1 MKHNNL
7 TLKQEAFCQAYIKSG
22 DASKAYREAYSFKN
36 MKPEVIHVRACEL
49 LKNSKVSVR
58 IAELQAI
65 AKEVSETEFKHTI
78 SDSLKL
84 DIEIIER
91 YKKHIAVLENPKS
104 TDKEIE
110 VAKRTIH
117 FIGIKGFDS
126 AMDRVSKKLGFYE
139 KDNFQKA
146 TIDFGG
152 EFDEEKEKRLKALL
166 EKASKLDV

>member
-1 MKHNNL
+1 MKFNNL
-7 TLKQEAFCQAYIKSG
+7 TIKQEAFCQAYIKSG
-22 DASKAYREAYSFKN
+22 DASKSYREVYSFKN

-58 IAELQAI
+58 IHELQSI
-65 AKEVSETEFKHTI
+65 AQKVSETEFKHTI

-110 VAKRTIH
+110 VAKRTIQ

-139 KDNFQKA
+139 KDNFQKNP
-146 TIDFGG
+146 IEMNG
-152 EFDEEKEKRLKALL
+152 EWSEDKQKRLEALKEKLN
-166 EKASKLDV
+166 KLS